1 MTWIL
6 KVNSRESIMVLRQ
19 YMAKTNTVAD
29 WNPYFSTKIPDNVGP
44 RKLPR
49 KNENDHIPR
58 KQACSYN

>member
-1 MTWIL
+1 M
-6 KVNSRESIMVLRQ
+6 LRQ
-19 YMAKTNTVAD
+19 YMAKKNTVAD

-58 KQACSYN
+58 KQACNYN